1 MGVFCTGALLQAINQ
16 KVTLLKELQNG
27 LFSYSSILLA
37 PTAVSLEVSRKQ
49 EVVQGSVM
57 NSKN

>member
-49 EVVQGSVM
+49 EVVQGSIM